1 MQPSLMLFCRYF
13 GKNILFAF
21 KIDVELMVFGLK
33 TLWLV
38 AHVFTFYGCS
48 CLLTCHGCS
57 CLLTCHGC
65 SCLFTCHGG
74 SCFLHVMAGS
84 CLLTCHGGSYLL
96 TCHGGLCVLNHGGS
110 FGSCIVFSI
119 SRKYGYL
126 FGNFGSSCLCKFG
139 NLIWSWPQYICELAG
154 NHVF

>member
-1 MQPSLMLFCRYF
+1 M
-13 GKNILFAF
+13 FAS

-33 TLWLV
+33 TFGLWLMFLHFMV
-38 AHVFTFYGCS
+38 VHVFLHVMVVHVF
-48 CLLTCHGCS
+48 LHVMVVHVFLHVMVVH
-57 CLLTCHGC
+57 L
-65 SCLFTCHGG
+65 
-74 SCFLHVMAGS
+74 FLHVMAGS
-84 CLLTCHGGSYLL
+84 CLLTCHGGSCLL

-110 FGSCIVFSI
+110 YGSCIVFSI